1 MSKFEGNENMIRI
14 IAVAAAFL
22 VMCIIIGI
30 SVYSID
36 RIDKSN
42 QKVKDIEE
50 GKQFAATII
59 QTEQT
64 TNIWDYL
71 RNTTTV
77 ETEVTE
83 LESIETLESA
93 EMPESDDVVV
103 ETQEGEEGISSDTT
117 LPETTEPEQ
126 TTAVTT
132 QVSSTGYILYLD

>member
-83 LESIETLESA
+83 LESIGTLESA

-132 QVSSTGYILYLD
+132 RVSSTGYILYLD

>member
-50 GKQFAATII
+50 GKQFAATIV

-83 LESIETLESA
+83 LESIGTLESA

-117 LPETTEPEQ
+117 LPENTEPEQ
-126 TTAVTT
+126 TTTVTT